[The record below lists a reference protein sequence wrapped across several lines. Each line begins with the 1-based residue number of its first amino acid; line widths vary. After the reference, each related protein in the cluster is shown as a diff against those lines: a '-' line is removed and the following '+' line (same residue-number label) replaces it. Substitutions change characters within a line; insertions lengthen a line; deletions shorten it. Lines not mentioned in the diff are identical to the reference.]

1 MSRDTARDP
10 EVVVDLME
18 VRLKYVKLAET
29 AARRVYHTQ
38 LGLLRRAAG
47 GWQIFREI
55 VGKVWEREQ
64 KPWGILVRKNV
75 EKVTHLIQKHR
86 SDRVKKSE

>member
-1 MSRDTARDP
+1 M
-10 EVVVDLME
+10 
-18 VRLKYVKLAET
+18 
-29 AARRVYHTQ
+29 
-38 LGLLRRAAG
+38 LRRAAG
-47 GWQIFREI
+47 GWQIFSEI